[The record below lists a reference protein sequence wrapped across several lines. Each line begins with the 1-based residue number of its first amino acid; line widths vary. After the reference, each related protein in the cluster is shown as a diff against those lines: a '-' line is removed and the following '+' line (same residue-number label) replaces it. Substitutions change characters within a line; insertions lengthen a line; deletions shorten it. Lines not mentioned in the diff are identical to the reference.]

1 MVKIF
6 VTGDNHFGKKYNRY
20 PEIRH
25 RLTESRYGCLEQMV
39 RRAEEEG
46 CELFAVTGDLFDS
59 CVSVDRESVARA
71 ARILAGFAGTV
82 LVLPETTTIIR
93 GKKRSGSGLKRRWRA
108 WSTMWSC

>member
-46 CELFAVTGDLFDS
+46 LRAVCGH
-59 CVSVDRESVARA
+59 
-71 ARILAGFAGTV
+71 
-82 LVLPETTTIIR
+82 R
-93 GKKRSGSGLKRRWRA
+93 GPV
-108 WSTMWSC
+108 